1 MKNAIRALVA
11 FALILASAQAQKK
24 SGAAEM
30 ALLLEKS
37 GYTYTKISDG
47 VWEITFKGKNTGEF
61 PVRLAIGGDV
71 LVTLAKLADR
81 KDLKLQNAF
90 LTQLLELNDS
100 LDSIKLALSD
110 EMLYVRMDT
119 HLRLIDSAELKYLL
133 EQISGATDEMY
144 PKIKQYLPK

>member
-1 MKNAIRALVA
+1 MKNAIRAFVA

>member
-1 MKNAIRALVA
+1 VKNAIRALVA

-47 VWEITFKGKNTGEF
+47 VWEITFKGKNIGEF

-81 KDLKLQNAF
+81 KDLKLQSAF

>member
-81 KDLKLQNAF
+81 KDLNLQPAF

-100 LDSIKLALSD
+100 LDSIKIALSD

-119 HLRLIDSAELKYLL
+119 HLRLIDSTELKYLL